1 MIGSVENDDPIPIVT
16 IKPTMS
22 ITNAPIALLLPNS
35 AAEASTSV
43 STWPVAVMTAAKPW
57 AVIMMNPM
65 SAIIFMPEVNTSS
78 ASFQFTAPVTRN
90 TARPV
95 SAPMSRESASE
106 SASCITTCT
115 INVARIAMIA
125 TMIL

>member
-43 STWPVAVMTAAKPW
+43 ST
-57 AVIMMNPM
+57 
-65 SAIIFMPEVNTSS
+65 
-78 ASFQFTAPVTRN
+78 
-90 TARPV
+90 
-95 SAPMSRESASE
+95 
-106 SASCITTCT
+106 
-115 INVARIAMIA
+115 
-125 TMIL
+125 

>member
-1 MIGSVENDDPIPIVT
+1 
-16 IKPTMS
+16 
-22 ITNAPIALLLPNS
+22 
-35 AAEASTSV
+35 
-43 STWPVAVMTAAKPW
+43 MTAAKPW

-106 SASCITTCT
+106 SANCITTCT
-115 INVARIAMIA
+115 INVAKIAMIA
-125 TMIL
+125 TMTL